1 MPPNASRHDELLIDR
16 LDITDFRQYARL
28 NIERLARV
36 NLIVGRNGI
45 GKTSLLEAIRIL
57 ATIGAPHVLWEI
69 ASARDEQGQA
79 RKANDWRQLRNHGF
93 ANLIRRRAPTP
104 RFSISSSKR
113 SLNAE
118 LAWYREVWKGEQFS
132 RLERVASATDTQSY
146 ETAVAEGDPSS
157 LRPMLEV
164 RAEPYQRRVQLGR
177 RYLRPAPDLGGEYQ
191 CMYVGA
197 SGVSVGD
204 TGRLWDTVALTAL
217 EDDVIASL
225 SMIYPGLVRISLSAS
240 DDERVRIP
248 RVKLRD
254 YDEPVPLRT
263 LGDGVSRLFGI
274 ALALVSA
281 KDGVLLIDEVEN
293 GIHYSVQSQLWQFLI
308 NAAEKFNVQVFAT
321 THSTDS
327 IRAFQ
332 WAAKADPHVD
342 GLLTRIEER
351 NGRLTV
357 TQFDE
362 MDLGIAV
369 AEAIEVR

>member
-1 MPPNASRHDELLIDR
+1 MPPNAHRQAELLLDR
-16 LDITDFRQYARL
+16 LEIIDFRQYPRL
-28 NIERLARV
+28 NIERLGRV
-36 NLIVGRNGI
+36 NLIVGKNGI

-69 ASARDEQGQA
+69 ASARDEQGQTLN
-79 RKANDWRQLRNHGF
+79 ANNWRHHGF
-93 ANLIRRRAPTP
+93 ANLIRRQASRP

-113 SLNAE
+113 SLHAE
-118 LAWYREVWKGEQFS
+118 LAWYREVWEGEQFS
-132 RLERVASATDTQSY
+132 RLERVASAADTESY
-146 ETAVAEGDPSS
+146 EAAVTGNDPTS

-197 SGVSVGD
+197 SGISVGD
-204 TGRLWDTVALTAL
+204 TGRLWDRVALTAL

-240 DDERVRIP
+240 EDERVRIP
-248 RVKLRD
+248 RVKLRG

-263 LGDGVSRLFGI
+263 LGDGVNRLFGI

-293 GIHYSVQSQLWQFLI
+293 GIHYSVQPQLWQFLI
-308 NAAEKFNVQVFAT
+308 NAAEKFNVQLFAT
-321 THSTDS
+321 THSTDT
-327 IRAFQ
+327 IQAFQ
-332 WAAKADPHVD
+332 WAAKADPQVD
-342 GLLTRIEER
+342 GLLTRVEDR
-351 NGRLTV
+351 NGRFTV

-369 AEAIEVR
+369 TEAIEVR

>member
-1 MPPNASRHDELLIDR
+1 MLPNAGRHKELVVDR
-16 LDITDFRQYARL
+16 LNIIDFRQFADLR
-28 NIERLARV
+28 IERLARV
-36 NLIVGRNGI
+36 NLIVGKNGA
-45 GKTSLLEAIRIL
+45 GKTSILEAIRVL

-69 ASARDEQGQA
+69 VSARDEQGQFL
-79 RKANDWRQLRNHGF
+79 RANDGHQLRHHGIASLF
-93 ANLIRRRAPTP
+93 RRSAPAL
-104 RFSISSSKR
+104 RFSISSGKR
-113 SLNAE
+113 NLNAE
-118 LAWYREVWKGEQFS
+118 LAWYREVFEGEQFI
-132 RLERVASATDTQSY
+132 RLEKVASANDAKSY
-146 ETAVAEGDPSS
+146 EAAIAEGDASS

-177 RYLRPAPDLGGEYQ
+177 RYLRPAPDIGGEYE
-191 CMYVGA
+191 CMYVGS
-197 SGVSVGD
+197 SGVSSVD
-204 TGRLWDTVALTAL
+204 TSRLWDKIALTAL
-217 EDDVIASL
+217 EDEVIASL
-225 SMIYPGLVRISLSAS
+225 SMIYPGLVRISLAAS

-254 YDEPVPLRT
+254 YDEPVTLKS

-293 GIHYSVQSQLWQFLI
+293 GLHYSVQSQLWQFLI

-321 THSTDS
+321 THSTDT

-332 WAAKADPHVD
+332 WAAKSEPRVA
-342 GLLTRIEER
+342 GLLTRIDYTGGSP
-351 NGRLTV
+351 NV

-369 AEAIEVR
+369 TESVEVR